1 MTDNKDNVEALEEF
15 DESPVLTLTDEET
28 GEEKEFFLLASEKID
43 GQLYYALTPNDE
55 ESNEYVILKVF
66 EDGEDILF
74 ETITDDDEFE
84 KMEDIFNDML
94 FDSDVDYDA

>member
-1 MTDNKDNVEALEEF
+1 MAENLENQEELEEF
-15 DESPVLTLTDEET
+15 DDYPVLTLTDEES
-28 GEEKEFFLLASEKID
+28 GEEKEFLLLASEKVD